1 MVGEGEKEVT
11 PRGEG
16 EKEEKTSW
24 EGEEGETP
32 REREGKT

>member
-24 EGEEGETP
+24 EGEEGETL
-32 REREGKT
+32 RERGGKT